1 MFIIYILFFITVNS
15 QILNPTLTNIENK
28 LELIIP
34 FDLDSNKTLLA
45 DTIILKVNNENVKI
59 GALTIIPKTI
69 KEHEL
74 NVLKNK
80 FAIITSLDILKNNL
94 KKIKEISFTISYKL
108 LDIDELQV
116 KNFILD
122 CPEECNQ
129 DIFKR
134 TFNFFSLLLTQTN
147 SYIIQLF
154 LSLLLGLLMSFT
166 PCIYPMIPITMG
178 ILQAQGNSFSIFKNA
193 MLALSY
199 TFGIAFTFAIL
210 GLTAA
215 LTGQLF
221 GSIME
226 NIFVLIILIC
236 WLSYMA
242 FGMIGFYEIFLI
254 KKATDNINFV
264 KNKSFLNNL
273 LTTFIF
279 GALSGTVASP
289 CLSPGLALLLTVVAA
304 MANAIKG
311 FFLLFSFGLGLG
323 IPLTIIGTFS
333 GSLKI
338 LPKAGSWMIEVK
350 RLFGFLLLSLV
361 FYFSFNFLQ
370 FSYWLITMVIV
381 CLLVIIFLASKIS
394 KKDSKL
400 LKLYKLLII
409 FSLATIP
416 LIFFINN
423 QKKETKKIIWF
434 TDLKEAQAEAKI
446 KEKPIILDFTTD
458 YCSLCRYLETNLF
471 ENNLASDYLITNFIP
486 TYINLSKNELLQKQ
500 FKIKGVPT
508 IIICNQ
514 DLQEI
519 KRFGSELV
527 DFTPAQFLEALR
539 KYEKI

>member
-15 QILNPTLTNIENK
+15 QIINPTLTNIENK

-45 DTIILKVNNENVKI
+45 DTITLKVNNENVKI

-178 ILQAQGNSFSIFKNA
+178 ILQSQGNSFSIFKNA

-221 GSIME
+221 GSIMQ

-264 KNKSFLNNL
+264 KNKSLLNNL

-279 GALSGTVASP
+279 GALSGTIASP

-350 RLFGFLLLSLV
+350 RLFGFLLLGLV

-423 QKKETKKIIWF
+423 QKKQTRKIIWS
-434 TDLKEAQAEAKI
+434 TDLKEAQIEAKI
-446 KEKPIILDFTTD
+446 KEKLIILDFTTD
-458 YCSLCRYLETNLF
+458 YCSLCRYLETKLF
-471 ENNLASDYLITNFIP
+471 ENNLVSDYLITNFIP

-527 DFTPAQFLEALR
+527 DFTPTQFLEVLK

>member
-15 QILNPTLTNIENK
+15 QIINPTLTNIENK

-45 DTIILKVNNENVKI
+45 DTITLKVNNENVKI

-108 LDIDELQV
+108 LNIDELQV

-122 CPEECNQ
+122 CPDECNQ

-178 ILQAQGNSFSIFKNA
+178 ILQSQGNSFSIFKNA

-210 GLTAA
+210 GLSAA

-221 GSIME
+221 GSIMQ
-226 NIFVLIILIC
+226 NVFVLIILIC

-264 KNKSFLNNL
+264 KNKSLLNNL

-279 GALSGTVASP
+279 GALSGTIASP

-323 IPLTIIGTFS
+323 IPLILIGTFS

-350 RLFGFLLLSLV
+350 RLFGFLLLGLV

-423 QKKETKKIIWF
+423 QKKETKKIIWS
-434 TDLKEAQAEAKI
+434 TDLKEAQIEAKI
-446 KEKPIILDFTTD
+446 KEKLIILDFTTD
-458 YCSLCRYLETNLF
+458 YCSLCRYLETKLF
-471 ENNLASDYLITNFIP
+471 ENNLVSDYLITNFIP

-527 DFTPAQFLEALR
+527 DFTPTQFLEVLK

>member
-15 QILNPTLTNIENK
+15 QIINPTLTNIENK

-45 DTIILKVNNENVKI
+45 DTITLKVNNENVKI

-129 DIFKR
+129 DIFRR

-210 GLTAA
+210 GLSAA

-221 GSIME
+221 GSIMQ
-226 NIFVLIILIC
+226 NVFVLIILIC

-264 KNKSFLNNL
+264 KNKSLLNNL

-279 GALSGTVASP
+279 GALSGTIASP

-323 IPLTIIGTFS
+323 IPLILIGTFS

-350 RLFGFLLLSLV
+350 RLFGFLLLGLV

-423 QKKETKKIIWF
+423 QKKQTRKIIWS
-434 TDLKEAQAEAKI
+434 TDLKEAQIEAKI
-446 KEKPIILDFTTD
+446 KEKLIILDFTTD
-458 YCSLCRYLETNLF
+458 YCSLCRYLETKLF
-471 ENNLASDYLITNFIP
+471 ENNLVSDYLITNFIP

-508 IIICNQ
+508 IMICNQ

-527 DFTPAQFLEALR
+527 DFTPTQFLEALK

>member
-15 QILNPTLTNIENK
+15 QIINPTLTNIENK

-45 DTIILKVNNENVKI
+45 DTITLKVNNENVKI

-129 DIFKR
+129 DIFRR

-221 GSIME
+221 GSIMQ

-264 KNKSFLNNL
+264 KNKSLLNNL

-279 GALSGTVASP
+279 GALSGTIASP

-323 IPLTIIGTFS
+323 IPLILIGTFS

-338 LPKAGSWMIEVK
+338 LPKAGIWMIEVK
-350 RLFGFLLLSLV
+350 RLFGFLLLGLV

-370 FSYWLITMVIV
+370 FSYWLITMLIV

-423 QKKETKKIIWF
+423 QKEQTRKIIWS
-434 TDLKEAQAEAKI
+434 TDLKEAQIEAKI
-446 KEKPIILDFTTD
+446 KEKLIILDFTTD
-458 YCSLCRYLETNLF
+458 YCSLCRYLETKLF
-471 ENNLASDYLITNFIP
+471 ENNLVSDYLITNFIP

-527 DFTPAQFLEALR
+527 DFTPTQFLEVLK